1 MDWDRV
7 PGVLFSIPFGLN
19 SQTPL
24 IFIHS
29 FLVHA
34 TCCRPA
40 RARYAVAE
48 LDMKNGLCYAED
60 RKRKDYYDSLEQMD

>member
-7 PGVLFSIPFGLN
+7 PGILFSIPFGLN

-24 IFIHS
+24 IFIHR
-29 FLVHA
+29 FLDHA

-40 RARYAVAE
+40 RAPYGFDMN
-48 LDMKNGLCYAED
+48 LDSCYAED

>member
-24 IFIHS
+24 IFIHK
-29 FLVHA
+29 FLGPCDMLSPGPGTEV
-34 TCCRPA
+34 P
-40 RARYAVAE
+40 VVDMN
-48 LDMKNGLCYAED
+48 LDSCYAED
-60 RKRKDYYDSLEQMD
+60 RKRKDYYDSLEQMDY

>member
-7 PGVLFSIPFGLN
+7 PGVLFSIPFVLN

-24 IFIHS
+24 IFIHR

-34 TCCRPA
+34 TSCRPA
-40 RARYAVAE
+40 GPGNRMEFPVRIRTMLGYPQE
-48 LDMKNGLCYAED
+48 M
-60 RKRKDYYDSLEQMD
+60 